1 MTSNIFYRSHR
12 FHRNYLYGY
21 SDDYYNHQGLNYHN
35 CNQVVKLEI
44 VEPPSYSFRFQGV

>member
-44 VEPPSYSFRFQGV
+44 VEPPFYSFRFQGV